1 MLIINKKGK
10 KYQVS
15 FMSSWVWVR
24 ILDKPFFLSFFLLFA
39 VVVFALF
46 FIFFLPWLLF
56 ALCRTAG
63 PYLSFRRFCD
73 TRIFSYYCFLSF
85 VVVSICFI
93 LLFFFRM
100 TKMSLPAP
108 GPEIVG
114 KADRKKCAKNARW
127 QVI

>member
-1 MLIINKKGK
+1 MRKEKNIRSVLCLPGSEFESWTNLS
-10 KYQVS
+10 S
-15 FMSSWVWVR
+15 FLFSR
-24 ILDKPFFLSFFLLFA
+24 FLPLLFLLGFSY
-39 VVVFALF
+39 
-46 FIFFLPWLLF
+46 FFLPWLLF
-56 ALCRTAG
+56 ALCSTAG

-73 TRIFSYYCFLSF
+73 TRISSYYCFVSF

-114 KADRKKCAKNARW
+114 KADRKKCAKNAR
-127 QVI
+127 